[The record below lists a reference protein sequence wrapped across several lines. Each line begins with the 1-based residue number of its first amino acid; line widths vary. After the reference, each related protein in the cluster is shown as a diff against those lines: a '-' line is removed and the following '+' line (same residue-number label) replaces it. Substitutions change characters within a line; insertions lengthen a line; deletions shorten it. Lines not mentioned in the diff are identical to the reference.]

1 MGGSSSKMEDDKA
14 LQLCRERKKFVR
26 QALDGRCSLAAA
38 HVSYIQSLKNTGTAL
53 RKFTEPEGP
62 IEPSL
67 YTNTNATQEQP
78 LALTERTLSFSSPS
92 VSHHVD
98 SAEHESFSPTPSP
111 PSKFRANHMKL
122 SSISSKKVEEKPPVP
137 VIGIVT
143 SPGNTISQNAS
154 VMSETTAFGDSSL
167 PAGTPQWDFFGLFH
181 PIDHQFSF
189 QDGKGMHQDIGNV
202 DDIQR
207 LREEEGIPE
216 LEDDEEK
223 ASSHGREHSGDSED
237 EFDEEPTAENLVQ
250 RFENLNRSN
259 SHVQENVAPYP
270 TKPVRGHS
278 ASEVELLNGEKGNP
292 VNLSP
297 LKAAPMTAL
306 PPSEINKSSEKESR
320 SENKVTPKNFFLS
333 VRDIELLFI
342 KASESGKEVPRMLE
356 ANKFHFRPIFPGKE
370 NGSLVSS
377 FLKGCFS
384 CGEDPSQVP
393 EEPAQNS
400 VNYLIWHRTASSRSS
415 SSRNPLGA
423 SSTENAD
430 EHTNNLFDN
439 TCMISGSHA
448 STLDRLYAWERKLY
462 DEVKASE
469 IVRKEYDMKCKILRQ
484 LESKGEKTSTVD
496 KTRATVK
503 DLHSRIRV
511 AIHRI
516 DSISKR
522 IEELRDKELQPQLE
536 ELIEGLNRMWEV
548 MHECH
553 KHQFQIM
560 SAAYNNSHARITM
573 HSELRRQITAYLE
586 NELQHLSSSFTKWI
600 GAQRFYL
607 EAINGWLHK
616 CVRIQQKS
624 SKRNRRLQADRLR
637 HLGPPIYATCEVWL
651 NKLTE
656 LPIKDVTDSIKSL
669 AADTAQFLPHQD
681 KNNGKGAHSHM
692 STWKADIGGES
703 ADGLLRDDIS
713 EDWVTGLDRF
723 RASLIRFLGQLN
735 SLSGCSVKMYTE
747 LRQDI
752 KDAKSMYQRLNS
764 QSQNGH
770 LNSMSRDGNQNSES
784 QS

>member
-1 MGGSSSKMEDDKA
+1 MGASSSKMEDDKA

-67 YTNTNATQEQP
+67 YTSTNATQEQP

-92 VSHHVD
+92 VSQHID
-98 SAEHESFSPTPSP
+98 ATEHETFSPTPSP
-111 PSKFRANHMKL
+111 PSSSSKFQANHMKL

-137 VIGIVT
+137 GIGIVT
-143 SPGNTISQNAS
+143 SSG
-154 VMSETTAFGDSSL
+154 VMSETATSEYSSL

-189 QDGKGMHQDIGNV
+189 QDEKGMHQDIGYA

-223 ASSHGREHSGDSED
+223 ASSHGREHSRDSED
-237 EFDEEPTAENLVQ
+237 EFDEEPTAETLVQ

-259 SHVQENVAPYP
+259 SHVQPNVVPAT
-270 TKPVRGHS
+270 TKPLSGHS
-278 ASEVELLNGEKGNP
+278 ASEAELVNGEKGKS

-297 LKAAPMTAL
+297 LKKAPMATL
-306 PPSEINKSSEKESR
+306 PPPETNKTVEKENH
-320 SENKVTPKNFFLS
+320 SENKVTPKNFFSS

-342 KASESGKEVPRMLE
+342 KASESGQEVPRMLE

-370 NGSLVSS
+370 NGSVVSS
-377 FLKGCFS
+377 FLKACFS

-400 VNYLIWHRTASSRSS
+400 VKYLTWHRTASSRSS

-423 SSTENAD
+423 NSIDNVED
-430 EHTNNLFDN
+430 HTNNLFDN
-439 TCMISGSHA
+439 SCMISGSHA

-469 IVRKEYDMKCKILRQ
+469 SVRKEYDMKCKILRQ

-503 DLHSRIRV
+503 DLHSRIIV

-516 DSISKR
+516 GSISKR
-522 IEELRDKELQPQLE
+522 IEELRDKELQPQIE

-553 KHQFQIM
+553 KLQFQIM

-573 HSELRRQITAYLE
+573 HSEFRRQITAYLE
-586 NELQHLSSSFTKWI
+586 NELQFLSSSFAKWL
-600 GAQRFYL
+600 GAQKFYL

-616 CVRIQQKS
+616 CVPLQEKT
-624 SKRNRRLQADRLR
+624 SKRNRRPQTRLLR
-637 HLGPPIYATCEVWL
+637 VYGSPLYITCEVWL
-651 NKLTE
+651 DKLST
-656 LPIKDVTDSIKSL
+656 LPVKDVADSIKSL

-681 KNNGKGAHSHM
+681 KNQGKGAHSHHM
-692 STWKADIGGES
+692 PTWKADIGGES

-713 EDWVTGLDRF
+713 EDWVTGFDQF

-735 SLSGCSVKMYTE
+735 NLSGCSVKMYTE
-747 LRQDI
+747 LRQVI
-752 KDAKSMYQRLNS
+752 QQAKNNYHQLNS

-770 LNSMSRDGNQNSES
+770 LNSQSRHGHQNSES

>member
-1 MGGSSSKMEDDKA
+1 MGASSSKMEDDKA
-14 LQLCRERKKFVR
+14 LQLCRERKKYVR

-38 HVSYIQSLKNTGTAL
+38 YVSYVQSLKNTGIAL

-62 IEPSL
+62 IDPSL
-67 YTNTNATQEQP
+67 YTNATPEQQP
-78 LALTERTLSFSSPS
+78 LALTERTLSFSSQ
-92 VSHHVD
+92 HID
-98 SAEHESFSPTPSP
+98 AAEPETFTPTPSP
-111 PSKFRANHMKL
+111 PSSSKFQANHMKV
-122 SSISSKKVEEKPPVP
+122 SSISSKTIEVKPPVP
-137 VIGIVT
+137 VIATVT
-143 SPGNTISQNAS
+143 SSSGIPQNATT
-154 VMSETTAFGDSSL
+154 MSETAAFEDSSL

-189 QDGKGMHQDIGNV
+189 QEGKGIPHDMGNA

-223 ASSHGREHSGDSED
+223 ASSHGREQHSRDSED
-237 EFDEEPTAENLVQ
+237 EFDEEPAAETLVQ
-250 RFENLNRSN
+250 RFENLNRAKAN
-259 SHVQENVAPYP
+259 APAAT
-270 TKPVRGHS
+270 TKPLPGDS
-278 ASEVELLNGEKGNP
+278 ASEVKLANGEKGNSASI
-292 VNLSP
+292 SP
-297 LKAAPMTAL
+297 LKKEAPTVAL
-306 PPSEINKSSEKESR
+306 PPPETNKPMEKENH
-320 SENKVTPKNFFLS
+320 SENKVAPKNFFS
-333 VRDIELLFI
+333 SMRDIELLFI

-356 ANKFHFRPIFPGKE
+356 ANKLHFRPIFPGKE
-370 NGSLVSS
+370 NGSVVSS
-377 FLKGCFS
+377 FLKACFS
-384 CGEDPSQVP
+384 CGDDPTQVP

-400 VNYLIWHRTASSRSS
+400 VKYLTWHRTASSRSS

-423 SSTENAD
+423 NPIDSTEDN
-430 EHTNNLFDN
+430 TNNLFD
-439 TCMISGSHA
+439 TSCMISGSHA

-469 IVRKEYDMKCKILRQ
+469 IVRKEYDMRCKILRH

-553 KHQFQIM
+553 KLQFQIM
-560 SAAYNNSHARITM
+560 SAAYNNSHARITT

-586 NELQHLSSSFTKWI
+586 NELQFLSSSFTKWI
-600 GAQRFYL
+600 GAQKFYL

-616 CVRIQQKS
+616 CVPLKQKS
-624 SKRNRRLQADRLR
+624 SKRRARPQTELLR
-637 HLGPPIYATCEVWL
+637 HYGPPIYATCEIWL
-651 NKLTE
+651 DKLNM
-656 LPIKDVTDSIKSL
+656 LPTKDVVDSMKSL
-669 AADTAQFLPHQD
+669 AADTARFLPHQD
-681 KNNGKGAHSHM
+681 KNHGKGAHPHM
-692 STWKADIGGES
+692 WKADIGGES

-713 EDWVTGLDRF
+713 EDWVSGFDRF

-735 SLSGCSVKMYTE
+735 SLSGSSVKMYADLKHAIQE
-747 LRQDI
+747 AQ
-752 KDAKSMYQRLNS
+752 SNYHRLNS
-764 QSQNGH
+764 LSQNGH
-770 LNSMSRDGNQNSES
+770 LNLQSRDGR
-784 QS
+784 